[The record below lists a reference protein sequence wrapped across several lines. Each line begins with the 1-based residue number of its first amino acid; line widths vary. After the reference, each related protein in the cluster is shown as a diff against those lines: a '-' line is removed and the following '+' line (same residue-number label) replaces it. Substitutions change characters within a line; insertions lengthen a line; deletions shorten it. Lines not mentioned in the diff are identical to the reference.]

1 MNQNEVVPFYKR
13 LFLFLTLSI
22 LLGACGFFSQG
33 NDYDK
38 ETIDKAKKS
47 VERFI
52 AHNYEDIGSV
62 EITSSYESEMG
73 GLTIEGTINDGEA
86 EFTAGVRS
94 DFSIGHLAPGED
106 FPNMKEACKEQIC
119 E

>member
-1 MNQNEVVPFYKR
+1 MIQLEVIPFYKR
-13 LFLFLTLSI
+13 LFLSLTLSI
-22 LLGACGFFSQG
+22 LLGACGFISQG
-33 NDYDK
+33 NNYDE

-52 AHNYEDIGSV
+52 VHNYKEIDSV
-62 EITSSYESEMG
+62 EMTRSYESEMG
-73 GLTIEGTINDGEA
+73 GLTIEGTVNGGSA

-106 FPNMKEACKEQIC
+106 FPDMKKACKEQIC

>member
-1 MNQNEVVPFYKR
+1 MIPFYKR

-22 LLGACGFFSQG
+22 LLGSYGFFSQG
-33 NDYDK
+33 NDYDE
-38 ETIDKAKKS
+38 ETIHKAKKS

-52 AHNYEDIGSV
+52 VHNYEEIVSV
-62 EITSSYESEMG
+62 EMTRSYESEMG
-73 GLTIEGTINDGEA
+73 GLTIEGTINGGSA
-86 EFTAGVRS
+86 KFTAGVRN

-106 FPNMKEACKEQIC
+106 FPDMKEACKEQIC